1 MIGIFLV
8 THGTL
13 GESLIQC
20 ACHVLNKRPP
30 QIAQLGVSAQDD
42 PLDILPLAR
51 SMLGWVD
58 SGDGVLLLTDIY
70 GATPSNIAAKLAV
83 PDKVE
88 LVAGVNLPMLLRV
101 LTYRDRDMQ
110 TLVKRAVAGACVV
123 VPCHRVLAAGDRP
136 GGFSASG
143 GVATKLKMLA
153 IEGAIINHTPGL
165 FD

>member
-8 THGTL
+8 THATL

-58 SGDGVLLLTDIY
+58 GGDGVLLLTDIY
-70 GATPSNIAAKLAV
+70 GATPSNIAAKLIE
-83 PDKVE
+83 PSRVE

-110 TLVKRAVAGACVV
+110 TLVKRAVSGACDG
-123 VPCHRVLAAGDRP
+123 VLHVEAND
-136 GGFSASG
+136 
-143 GVATKLKMLA
+143 
-153 IEGAIINHTPGL
+153 
-165 FD
+165 